1 MIYWKPY
8 QLLPVYFLDHRPSRR
23 IAQCAGATECRQ
35 VAASGVLRDEMRA
48 DRGDCVTRHLV
59 ITRYFFINN
68 SVLGRCLSRVLLCV
82 TEAHGLSSRA
92 QTCWGQPVRP
102 ALLLPGPGR
111 AWWLRTRSS
120 PLLLFSSSSWNQEN
134 DTNSIFIWKFCLL
147 RVKEWSIRQAV
158 DLVL

>member
-68 SVLGRCLSRVLLCV
+68 SVLGRCLSRVLLCFTGRITAWAPGPRRV
-82 TEAHGLSSRA
+82 EASQCGPPSCS
-92 QTCWGQPVRP
+92 
-102 ALLLPGPGR
+102 PGPGGR
-111 AWWLRTRSS
+111 GDCGLGPRPCYCLVPLPEIRKMIQIQSLYESS
-120 PLLLFSSSSWNQEN
+120 AYCVWKSDLLDKL
-134 DTNSIFIWKFCLL
+134 SI
-147 RVKEWSIRQAV
+147 
-158 DLVL
+158 